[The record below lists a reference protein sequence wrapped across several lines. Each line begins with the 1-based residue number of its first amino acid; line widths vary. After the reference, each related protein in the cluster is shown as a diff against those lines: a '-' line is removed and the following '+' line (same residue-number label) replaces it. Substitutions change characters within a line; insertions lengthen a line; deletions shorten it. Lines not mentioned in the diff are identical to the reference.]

1 MEKHLVDSQLD
12 VPAITVQ
19 NWEKL
24 WKIKKE
30 NIEKHKNIETIKK
43 QINRIN
49 KNKQIPYFGGAEAD
63 FLSFS

>member
-49 KNKQIPYFGGAEAD
+49 KNKQITYFGGAEAD
-63 FLSFS
+63 VLSFS